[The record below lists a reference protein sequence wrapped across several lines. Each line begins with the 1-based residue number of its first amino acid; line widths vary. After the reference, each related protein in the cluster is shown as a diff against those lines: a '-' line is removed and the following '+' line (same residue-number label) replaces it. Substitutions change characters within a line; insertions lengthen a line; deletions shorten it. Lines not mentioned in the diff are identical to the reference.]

1 MRISR
6 TNHLLACKLP
16 MPLRR
21 SDQTG
26 AYKKDHV
33 SHMRVG
39 MTRAR
44 VRQIDNGIS
53 LDELFQNGVIGSDM
67 LSDVT

>member
-1 MRISR
+1 
-6 TNHLLACKLP
+6 
-16 MPLRR
+16 
-21 SDQTG
+21 
-26 AYKKDHV
+26 
-33 SHMRVG
+33 MRVG